1 MGTKIIVT
9 IEDDLYRAVKDI
21 SSNTGV
27 AYSFVVRRALENW
40 VTTGVVPARVS
51 GLTSGEDGQTEPA
64 QEEPVTPETRP
75 SRPA

>member
-40 VTTGVVPARVS
+40 VTTGVVPARVPAN
-51 GLTSGEDGQTEPA
+51 GEDGRPDPDQDIS
-64 QEEPVTPETRP
+64 PETRTSHP
-75 SRPA
+75 